1 MNNTIFRKSSIDR
14 LKSPEQLNEYIRVAR
29 PGVWLLLSAI
39 ILLLVGVLI
48 WGVFGTVES
57 RIETGVFAS
66 RGLAVCFVSEENAEK
81 IAVGMQ
87 VQLADTTATVRSV
100 SSRLVSAS
108 EIDPY
113 LLHLSGLTANDF
125 CRLIEIDAANLYD
138 GIYPATITVERIH
151 PVSFVIH

>member
-29 PGVWLLLSAI
+29 PGVWLLLLAI

-57 RIETGVFAS
+57 KIETGVFAS
-66 RGLAVCFVSEENAEK
+66 RLAVCFVSKENAEK